1 MPVTKHAKF
10 QLYSAQ
16 PYDVT
21 IDDKFANKRVLLF
34 TLKDVSRR
42 KIVSTLKQG
51 CEIATAA

>member
-1 MPVTKHAKF
+1 MPVIKHAKF

-21 IDDKFANKRVLLF
+21 IHDKFVNKRVWLF
-34 TLKDVSRR
+34 TLNDMSRR
-42 KIVSTLKQG
+42 KIVSTSQQG